1 MKSPDQ
7 LANKLDLS
15 QLTNLFIDQSKE
27 LYWIVNLDFELIYKN
42 NSYISF
48 VNEITNKKK
57 KLHKPLF
64 MEGFDKERSEKWNA
78 YFKKAFLGESLIIE
92 EYFTHPVTGKNKVF
106 RIHIEPLKN
115 DSNSVF
121 AIVCRSRDIT
131 EIVNEKERL
140 KLFENVIINTNDAVL
155 ITEAEPLDEPG
166 PKIVYVNA
174 AFTKMTGYEAYEVI
188 GKTPRI
194 LQGPNSDKAA
204 LAELG
209 KAIRNWQ
216 SYEITTINYKKN
228 GEEFWIN
235 FSCTPVANEK
245 GWYTHWIAIERD
257 VTEEK
262 KLKELNLQ
270 VSRLAKIGSWE
281 VDLIHQTVYWSEEV
295 HQIHETDSK
304 AYIPNLEEGINFYRE
319 DFRDLV
325 KTNVENT
332 IATGSSWDF
341 EAVIVTV
348 KKKELWIRAIGDAEF
363 KDGKCIRIYGGFQ
376 DIHNQKIAALKL
388 EKSLKKIKDYKFA
401 LDQSAITGITD
412 KMGVI
417 TYVNDKFCEISGYSR
432 DELMGQTHQILNSH
446 HHSPVFFKNLWET
459 IASGNVWRAEIK
471 NKAKDDSYYWVD
483 TTIIPFLDKNNEPKK
498 YLSIRFDITKRKR
511 VNEEKNNL
519 LKTLESSNAKLKKIA
534 WTQSHEVR
542 APLSRML
549 GIIDL
554 IDNNEDL
561 DDMSYWL
568 KQLKTSTLEMDE
580 ITKKIVHKT
589 HELE

>member
-1 MKSPDQ
+1 MNSPDQ

-27 LYWIVNLDFELIYKN
+27 LYWVVNLDFELIYKN
-42 NSYISF
+42 KSYISF
-48 VNEITNKKK
+48 VNEVISKKK

-64 MEGFDKERSEKWNA
+64 MEGFDRERSKKWNT
-78 YFKKAFLGESLIIE
+78 YFKKAFLGKSFSIE
-92 EYFTHPVTGKNKVF
+92 EYFTHPVTLKKKVF

-115 DSNSVF
+115 DNNSIF

-166 PKIVYVNA
+166 PKIVYVNE

-209 KAIRNWQ
+209 KALKNWQ
-216 SYEITTINYKKN
+216 SYNITTINYKKN

-281 VDLIHQTVYWSEEV
+281 VDLIHQTAYWSEEV

-304 AYIPNLEEGINFYRE
+304 AYIPNLEEDINFYRE

-325 KTNVENT
+325 KTNVENA

-341 EAVIVTV
+341 EAVIVTAN
-348 KKKELWIRAIGDAEF
+348 KNELWIRSIGDAEF

-376 DIHNQKIAALKL
+376 DIHNQKNAALKL

-417 TYVNDKFCEISGYSR
+417 TYANDKFCEISGYSR
-432 DELMGQTHQILNSH
+432 DELIGQTHQILNSH
-446 HHSPVFFKNLWET
+446 HHSSVFFKNLWET
-459 IASGNVWRAEIK
+459 ITSGNVWRAEIK

-483 TTIIPFLDKNNEPKK
+483 TTIIPFLDEYNKPKK

-519 LKTLESSNAKLKKIA
+519 LKTLESSNAQLKKIA

-580 ITKKIVHKT
+580 ITKKIVRKT